1 MKNHICLLIILA
13 ITACTKSYEVPTQ
26 YSDVEGQAPMYPD
39 YKDVVIPQ
47 NIAPLNF
54 IIKDA
59 EGLVVVFEGDRGSCL
74 TVSGE
79 DRIDID
85 SAEWRN
91 LLTAERGGEI
101 KVSVYANLDGWKR
114 YASHSLTV
122 AEPIDAYLSYRLIE
136 PGYELYRQLG
146 LYQRNLENFVQ
157 NPIYENNRE
166 YEEENNHCVNCHNFQ
181 NYDTKRMLFHVRAQ
195 HGGTILTD
203 GDKCRKIQIK
213 SPDIL
218 AAGVYPTWHPKMN
231 MVAFSTNKT
240 GQVFHM
246 FHREKIEVVDEA
258 SDLILY
264 DVDKNEV
271 RNIIATP
278 DFETFPC
285 WNPAGDKLY
294 FCSAHVRQME
304 NVPDS
309 MATEVISHYY
319 DSVYYDLKCM
329 SFDMKSLSF
338 GKPETVVNASASH
351 KSITVP
357 RISPDGRYILF
368 TLGDYGQFHIW
379 HKSSDLWVMDLK
391 NDSAYA
397 LKEANSPDVDSYHT
411 WSSNGRWIVFAS
423 RRMDGNYSRAHIAY
437 FDKGGKAHKAFC
449 MPQRDPEHNI
459 LLLKSYNVPE
469 LTKNAVRVNPEAL
482 RRCIYETAGDTA
494 RFTGNIKRCIDG
506 NTGASLQVDG
516 KTGASPKKK

>member
-1 MKNHICLLIILA
+1 MRKLQLLFWASLLLISCSGPSIPSEFKQSA
-13 ITACTKSYEVPTQ
+13 KMPTI
-26 YSDVEGQAPMYPD
+26 YPD
-39 YKDVVIPQ
+39 YIDVTVPV
-47 NIAPLNF
+47 NIAPLT
-54 IIKDA
+54 
-59 EGLVVVFEGDRGSCL
+59 FEFD
-74 TVSGE
+74 GE
-79 DRIDID
+79 ADEMV
-85 SAEWRN
+85 A
-91 LLTAERGGEI
+91 
-101 KVSVYANLDGWKR
+101 R
-114 YASHSLTV
+114 YAVGDNDIVCDGRPSIDDWRALTQEAKGGDITV
-122 AEPIDAYLSYRLIE
+122 EVYTRKGTDWTRFKPFSIHVSPDSIDPYISYRLISPSFVSYE
-136 PGYELYRQLG
+136 SLTINQRCLENYDESVIYDNILCGYEKDGQC
-146 LYQRNLENFVQ
+146 
-157 NPIYENNRE
+157 I
-166 YEEENNHCVNCHNFQ
+166 NCHHFQ
-181 NYDTKRMLFHVRAQ
+181 QYNPQRMQFHARQ
-195 HGGTILTD
+195 NLGGTIIAYD
-203 GDKCRKIQIK
+203 GKIK
-213 SPDIL
+213 KVNMKNDSIL
-218 AAGVYPTWHPKMN
+218 SAGVYPAWHPKLN
-231 MVAFSTNKT
+231 LIVYSSDKTHQSFHTVESNK
-240 GQVFHM
+240 V
-246 FHREKIEVVDEA
+246 EVYDLE
-258 SDLILY
+258 SDIIAY

-309 MATEVISHYY
+309 MAAEVISHYY